1 MKPVHTNKYF
11 LRGLAAIKNIVIG
24 AISMTLSIFSVTTY
38 AVSLD
43 DISFAPLSGNRVQI
57 KMDLSEPLS
66 AEPLNFAIDNPA
78 RIALDFPNVTLNL
91 ADKNQSI
98 GIGAAHSVVA
108 VESSDRTRVVLNLVQ
123 SVLYEVELRD
133 SSVLVILA
141 SDVGDSSAQ
150 TDLRKGSIEDIDF
163 RRGEAGEG
171 KIIIRL
177 SEVSTA
183 VNMSQDGEQIIVD
196 FLGVQLPE
204 DLDRNLDVTD
214 FATPVKNIDTSA
226 DGNNVRMMISTVTE
240 QYDHLA
246 YQTDKFYTLEFK
258 PVTKDELEKQKKEK
272 FGYTGERLSL
282 NFQDIEVR
290 AVLQLIADFTGF
302 NLVSTDAVSGNVTL
316 RLKNVPWDQALD
328 IILTSRGL
336 AKRQNGNVLLVA
348 PQEEIAARERLELE
362 AAQQIEELAPLRTE
376 FIQINYADAADMAT
390 LIQQSGAGEATTLL
404 SDRGTVTIDNRTNI
418 LIIQDIATSL
428 AAIRALV
435 AELDI
440 PIRQVL
446 IESRIVNAS
455 ESFAKDIGVRFG
467 VSRNTVDGDNNTV
480 IIGGTNAGNRPGVP
494 GLLGI
499 EDTEGLQ
506 PEGFIT
512 EDNADLIVDLPA
524 LSSDAAS
531 IGLAIGKVG
540 SRLLQLELSA
550 LIVEGRIEEIA
561 SPRVITANQNEAVI
575 EQGTQIPYQEATS
588 SGATSISFQDA
599 TLMLRVTPQITPDD
613 RVLLDLDVNQNSVG
627 SPAIL
632 GVPPIDVRAVTTQVL
647 VNNGETVVLGGVYT
661 INDRTTIS
669 RVPFFSEL
677 PYVGFLFKRDD
688 IENDRRELL
697 IFVTPKILKDGFS
710 I

>member
-24 AISMTLSIFSVTTY
+24 AISMTLSIFSVTTH

-66 AEPLNFAIDNPA
+66 VEPLNFAIDNPA

-141 SDVGDSSAQ
+141 SDAGSSSAQ

-163 RRGEAGEG
+163 RRGEVGEG

-390 LIQQSGAGEATTLL
+390 LIQQSGAGEASNLL
-404 SDRGTVTIDNRTNI
+404 SDHGTVTIDNRTNI
-418 LIIQDIATSL
+418 LIVQDIATSL
-428 AAIRALV
+428 ATIRALV

-455 ESFAKDIGVRFG
+455 ETFAKDIGVRFG
-467 VSRNTVDGDNNTV
+467 ASRNTLYGNNTV
-480 IIGGTNAGNRPGVP
+480 VIGGTTAGNRT
-494 GLLGI
+494 GLGGEDAQEGFVT
-499 EDTEGLQ
+499 EDT
-506 PEGFIT
+506 
-512 EDNADLIVDLPA
+512 ADLIVNLPA
-524 LSSDAAS
+524 PTGSPS

-550 LIVEGRIEEIA
+550 LIAEGRTEEIA
-561 SPRVITANQNEAVI
+561 SPRVITANQNEAII
-575 EQGTQIPYQEATS
+575 EQGVQIPFQEATS

-627 SPAIL
+627 SPAVL
-632 GVPPIDVRAVTTQVL
+632 GVPPINVRAVSTQVL

-661 INDRTTIS
+661 VDDRTTIN
-669 RVPFFSEL
+669 RVPFFSDL
-677 PYVGFLFKRDD
+677 PYVGFLFRRDD
-688 IENDRRELL
+688 IDNEKRELL
-697 IFVTPKILKDGFS
+697 IFVTPKILKDGLT

>member
-24 AISMTLSIFSVTTY
+24 AISMTLSIFSVTTH

-66 AEPLNFAIDNPA
+66 VEPLNFAIDNPA

-183 VNMSQDGEQIIVD
+183 VNMSQDGGQIIVD

-214 FATPVKNIDTSA
+214 FATPVKNINTSA

-390 LIQQSGAGEATTLL
+390 LIQQSGAGEATNLL

-455 ESFAKDIGVRFG
+455 ETFAKDIGVRFG
-467 VSRNTVDGDNNTV
+467 VSRNTLYGNNAV
-480 IIGGTNAGNRPGVP
+480 LIGGTNAGNREIVFG
-494 GLLGI
+494 GGESL
-499 EDTEGLQ
+499 
-506 PEGFIT
+506 EGFET
-512 EDNADLIVDLPA
+512 DNNADLIVNLPA
-524 LSSDAAS
+524 PTGSPS

-540 SRLLQLELSA
+540 RRLLQLELSA
-550 LIVEGRIEEIA
+550 LIAEGRTEEIA
-561 SPRVITANQNEAVI
+561 SPRVITANQNEAII
-575 EQGTQIPYQEATS
+575 EQGVQIPFQAATS

-613 RVLLDLDVNQNSVG
+613 RVLLDLEVNQNSVG
-627 SPAIL
+627 SPAVL
-632 GVPPIDVRAVTTQVL
+632 GTPPINVRSVTTQVL

-661 INDRTTIS
+661 VDDRTTIN
-669 RVPFFSEL
+669 RVPFFSDL
-677 PYVGFLFKRDD
+677 PYVGFLFRRDD
-688 IENDRRELL
+688 IDNERRELL